1 MRLGELISLSLSQRR
16 TIMSATG
23 LDVFDKTLQTTH
35 IWLDEIIWDLGPDK
49 RIAWRVLGAVLNV
62 LRDRL
67 SADLSAHFAAQLP
80 LLVRGLYYD
89 QYEPSRQPSQV
100 NTPEQFIAA
109 VARLL
114 DNTRPVDPK
123 DAVASVFGVLSRHV
137 SEGLLANVRQ
147 ALPLRIAE
155 LWPEMAG

>member
-1 MRLGELISLSLSQRR
+1 M
-16 TIMSATG
+16 TATG
-23 LDVFDKTLQTTH
+23 LDVFDKTLQSTH
-35 IWLDEIIWDLGPDK
+35 IWLDEIISDLGPDK

-100 NTPEQFIAA
+100 DTPEQFIAA

-123 DAVASVFGVLSRHV
+123 DAVVSVFGVLSRHL
-137 SEGLLANVRQ
+137 SEGLLVNIRQ
-147 ALPLRIAE
+147 ALPSRIAA
-155 LWPEMAG
+155 LWPEVVG